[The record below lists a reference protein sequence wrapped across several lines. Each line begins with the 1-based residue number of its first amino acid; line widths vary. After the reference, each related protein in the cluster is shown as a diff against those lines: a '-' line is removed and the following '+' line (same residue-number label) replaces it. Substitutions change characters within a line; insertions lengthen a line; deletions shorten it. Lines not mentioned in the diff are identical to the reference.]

1 MIDTVPGPLEELFDR
16 LGSKVK
22 RMIKRARKRWR
33 KRRAPKKRAA
43 KPRKKRVP
51 KPAVYADNVVPF
63 PRRYRR
69 R

>member
-1 MIDTVPGPLEELFDR
+1 MIDTVPGPLEEFLDR

-33 KRRAPKKRAA
+33 KRRAPKKRAT
-43 KPRKKRVP
+43 KPRKRVP